1 LGVSKFSVLA
11 IKKRFDDNGVVIPD
25 QRKKTNVKWTND
37 VVDFVKK
44 YGNDYP
50 QFYLE
55 ELQKALINKF
65 KSKQGFRNN
74 YFQ

>member
-1 LGVSKFSVLA
+1 MGVSKFSVLA

>member
-1 LGVSKFSVLA
+1 MGVSKFSVLA
-11 IKKRFDDNGVVIPD
+11 IKKLFDDNGVVIPD
-25 QRKKTNVKWTND
+25 QRKNTNVKWTND